1 MTITNIKR
9 GEPAYILELVFC
21 HPAHHGTTCLF
32 AGGRALDGL
41 AVADAFAK
49 EARDDRGV
57 AREMGQNGFGVLYA
71 GEVDDRGV

>member
-1 MTITNIKR
+1 MTITNVER

-21 HPAHHGTTCLF
+21 HPAHHGAACLF
-32 AGGRALDGL
+32 AGGRPLDGL

-49 EARDDRGV
+49 EACDDRDIGGE
-57 AREMGQNGFGVLYA
+57 AGQDGFGVFRA